1 MVDKLEAMSTLLA
14 VVESGSLSAASRRL
28 GIPLATISR
37 RLSDLERHLK
47 TRLLQRS
54 SRRVTLTDAG
64 IVYIQACRRILEQI
78 DEAEYLASGEYQSP
92 KGELTIT
99 APMLLGRRHVVPIA
113 IAFVQTYPEV
123 SLRLRL
129 TDSIINLHEE
139 HIDLAIRVGALPDS
153 SLVARQIGTVR
164 HVVCASPDYLAGR
177 AGPATPQDLAAFD
190 CVCFTGF
197 MNANTWEFSINA
209 KIVPV
214 MVRSRLILD
223 VTEAVLDAG
232 LVGAGII
239 RLFSYH
245 VADAVRDGKL
255 KLLLSAFEPAPLPVN
270 VVYPGGGLLPLKV
283 RAFIDFAAP
292 QLQAKLAL
300 DLG

>member
-1 MVDKLEAMSTLLA
+1 MSTLLA

-113 IAFVQTYPEV
+113 TAFVQAYPEV

-129 TDSIINLHEE
+129 TDSIINLQEE
-139 HIDLAIRVGALPDS
+139 HIDLAIRVGALPGS
-153 SLVARQIGTVR
+153 SLIARQIGTVR

-190 CVCFTGF
+190 CVLFTGF
-197 MNANTWEFSINA
+197 MSANGWEFSIND

-223 VTEAVLDAG
+223 ATEAVLDAG
-232 LVGAGII
+232 LAGAGII

-245 VADAVRDGKL
+245 VADEVRDGKL
-255 KLLLSAFEPAPLPVN
+255 KVLLPAFEPAPLPVN

-292 QLQAKLAL
+292 QLQAKLASG
-300 DLG
+300 LG

>member
-1 MVDKLEAMSTLLA
+1 VDRLEAMSTLLA
-14 VVESGSLSAASRRL
+14 VVEAGSLSAASRRL

-64 IVYIQACRRILEQI
+64 VVYIQACRRILEQV

-92 KGELTIT
+92 KGELAIT
-99 APMLLGRRHVVPIA
+99 APMLLGRRHVVPVA
-113 IAFVQTYPEV
+113 AAFVQAYPEV
-123 SLRLRL
+123 SLRVRL
-129 TDSIINLHEE
+129 TDSVINLQEE

-153 SLVARQIGTVR
+153 SLIARQIGTVR
-164 HVVCASPDYLAGR
+164 HMVCASPDYLSGR
-177 AGPATPQDLAAFD
+177 AVPATPQDLAAFD
-190 CVCFTGF
+190 CVSFTGF
-197 MNANTWEFSINA
+197 LNANAWEFPIDG
-209 KIVPV
+209 KFVPV
-214 MVRSRLILD
+214 RVRSRLIVD
-223 VTEAVLDAG
+223 AAEAVLDAG
-232 LVGAGII
+232 LAGAGII

-245 VADAVRDGKL
+245 VADEVRDGKL
-255 KLLLSAFEPAPLPVN
+255 KVLLPASEPAPLPVN
-270 VVYPGGGLLPLKV
+270 IVYVGGGLQPLKV

-292 QLQAKLAL
+292 QLQVKLTS

>member
-1 MVDKLEAMSTLLA
+1 MSTLLA

-113 IAFVQTYPEV
+113 TAFVQAYPEV

-153 SLVARQIGTVR
+153 SLIARQIGTVR

-177 AGPATPQDLAAFD
+177 AAPATPQDLAAFD
-190 CVCFTGF
+190 CIFFTGF
-197 MNANTWEFSINA
+197 MNANAWEFSING
-209 KIVPV
+209 KVVPV

-223 VTEAVLDAG
+223 ATEAVLDAG
-232 LVGAGII
+232 LAGAGII

-245 VADAVRDGKL
+245 VADEVRDGKL
-255 KLLLSAFEPAPLPVN
+255 KILLPAFEPAPLPVN

-292 QLQAKLAL
+292 QLRAKLSS